1 MKSVCITFCSPP
13 KIIASHCEFHFGLK
27 TCECVIVCAHFS
39 GESCSFSV
47 VHVDRISWG
56 FMCSSF
62 VLLKQHKIQKNQRN
76 DLSRRSVVVSI
87 SCIVGIPHPNLNM
100 LYHHHHHH
108 HCRCRLL
115 VRFSSLS
122 LVVFLFILYHFSL
135 VSFHALWCVCMA
147 RAHFVCNNKSK
158 ILFNTMIVL
167 RWFSLICYPFTEN
180 YIRILDSEITDA
192 LIFFVL
198 LC

>member
-1 MKSVCITFCSPP
+1 MCDC
-13 KIIASHCEFHFGLK
+13 
-27 TCECVIVCAHFS
+27 VCAHFS
-39 GESCSFSV
+39 VGSCSFSV
-47 VHVDRISWG
+47 VHVDRISSG

-108 HCRCRLL
+108 HRRCRLL
-115 VRFSSLS
+115 VRFTPLS
-122 LVVFLFILYHFSL
+122 MVGFLFILYHFSL

-158 ILFNTMIVL
+158 ILFNTMIVFL
-167 RWFSLICYPFTEN
+167 SSVIHSPKITSEFWIPKSPTRSFFSLFCIIF
-180 YIRILDSEITDA
+180 A
-192 LIFFVL
+192 LLYQTGSTGTFRRHH
-198 LC
+198 C